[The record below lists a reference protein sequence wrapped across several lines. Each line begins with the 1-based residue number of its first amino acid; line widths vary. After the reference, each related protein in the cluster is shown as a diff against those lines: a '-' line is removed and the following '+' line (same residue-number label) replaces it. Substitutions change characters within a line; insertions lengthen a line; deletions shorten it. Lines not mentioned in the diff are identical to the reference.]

1 MNDRF
6 NHEPCGA
13 DTPFDKLTAGFVRET
28 LSFAQLFGYSDQSGP
43 GAFHLLSR
51 KNGAALMLGV
61 ALGLFLLMRRFPP
74 IPQSAS
80 YHEFA
85 DQRSWLGI
93 PNFLNVISNMPF
105 AAVGILGLAFVRR
118 TKAEPTF
125 IDPRERWA
133 YIGVF
138 AGLLLTAFG
147 SAYYHWAPNNAHLV
161 WDRLPMTIVFGSLL
175 SAIIAERISL
185 RAGLQL
191 LPWLIGFS
199 AASVIQWYWDELHGH
214 GDLRIYAGVQ
224 IYSALALLL
233 ALLLPPKYTRCYNF
247 AIVFGFY
254 LIAKLFETADQLIF
268 SLGHIVSG
276 HTLKHLAA
284 AAAGYGILRML
295 QLREPCR
302 QEFISA

>member
-1 MNDRF
+1 
-6 NHEPCGA
+6 
-13 DTPFDKLTAGFVRET
+13 
-28 LSFAQLFGYSDQSGP
+28 
-43 GAFHLLSR
+43 
-51 KNGAALMLGV
+51 MLGV
-61 ALGLFLLMRRFPP
+61 ALGLSLLMLRLPP
-74 IPQSAS
+74 MPQPAS

-93 PNFLNVISNMPF
+93 PNFLNVISNIPF
-105 AAVGILGLAFVRR
+105 AVVGILGLAFVSR
-118 TKAEPTF
+118 TNAEPTF

-147 SAYYHWAPNNAHLV
+147 SAYYHCAPNNAHLV

-175 SAIIAERISL
+175 SAIVAERISL

-214 GDLRIYAGVQ
+214 GDLRIYAGIQ

-233 ALLLPPKYTRCYNF
+233 ALLLPPKYTRSYDF

-254 LIAKLFETADQLIF
+254 VIAKIFETADRLIF
-268 SLGHIVSG
+268 SVGHIVSG

-284 AAAGYGILRML
+284 AAAGYWILRML
-295 QLREPCR
+295 QLREPFR
-302 QEFISA
+302 QEFISV